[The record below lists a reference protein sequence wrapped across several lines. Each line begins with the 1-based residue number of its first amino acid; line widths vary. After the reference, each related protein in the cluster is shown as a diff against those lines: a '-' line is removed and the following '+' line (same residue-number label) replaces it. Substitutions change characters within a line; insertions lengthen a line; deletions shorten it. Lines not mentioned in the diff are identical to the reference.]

1 MKTSRGSLCNRRN
14 LYERYVWKT
23 SSSSS
28 QWILNKVKS
37 QLERKI
43 KEKIVKD
50 VRNTSRTLESA
61 FKQGDNMISLTFQ
74 KYSFSD
80 SSLKKVTKSPTNQK
94 RMCGFQKIDYL
105 KSPNL
110 SIYHDNEKRS
120 KPSTLSFR
128 NQTTSTKFRPQFS

>member
-1 MKTSRGSLCNRRN
+1 MKTSRRSLCNRRN

-94 RMCGFQKIDYL
+94 RMCGFHKIDYL